1 MMNIPMPFASRLD
14 NLNPEG
20 AYAVMAQA
28 NALEAE
34 GRKIIHLEIGQPD
47 SETFPHISQGG
58 INAIQ
63 SGYTRHNPPAGL
75 PQLREVIADNA
86 GAQRNMQIDPSQVVV
101 DPGAKPGLFFPT
113 LALIEPGDE
122 MIYPDPRNLHPNR
135 RYPCSHLKPGDGNLH
150 GC

>member
-1 MMNIPMPFASRLD
+1 MPFASRLD

-47 SETFPHISQGG
+47 SETFPHINQEG

-63 SGYTRHNPPAGL
+63 AGYTRYNPPAGV
-75 PQLREVIADNA
+75 P
-86 GAQRNMQIDPSQVVV
+86 
-101 DPGAKPGLFFPT
+101 
-113 LALIEPGDE
+113 
-122 MIYPDPRNLHPNR
+122 
-135 RYPCSHLKPGDGNLH
+135 
-150 GC
+150 

>member
-1 MMNIPMPFASRLD
+1 MMNIPMSFASRLD

-28 NALEAE
+28 NAIEAE

-47 SETFPHISQGG
+47 SETFPHISQEG

-63 SGYTRHNPPAGL
+63 SGHTRYNPPAGL
-75 PQLREVIADNA
+75 PQLREVIADHA

-101 DPGAKPGLFFPT
+101 GPVKVVRSLLDRNFGPV
-113 LALIEPGDE
+113 LAN
-122 MIYPDPRNLHPNR
+122 RNCHSNGHKSPHSNV
-135 RYPCSHLKPGDGNLH
+135 
-150 GC
+150 